1 MYANISPFLA
11 YVLDS
16 DYAKNWYEGDEN
28 WESADS
34 DKREIGYGV
43 VAFCALERNKLREY
57 WWTGGKEY

>member
-43 VAFCALERNKLREY
+43 VAFCALERNKLR
-57 WWTGGKEY
+57 